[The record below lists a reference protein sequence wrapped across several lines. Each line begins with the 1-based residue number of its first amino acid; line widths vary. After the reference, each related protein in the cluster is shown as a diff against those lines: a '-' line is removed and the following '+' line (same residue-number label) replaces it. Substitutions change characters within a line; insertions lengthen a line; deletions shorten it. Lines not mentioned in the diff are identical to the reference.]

1 MTLPNSART
10 IRVAGLLAGALDLA
24 AAIVTNLPRGIGAMA
39 ILQSIASG
47 MLGRDAYQG
56 GMATATLGVLAH
68 FFIMFVIAA
77 CFYFASLRLHMLVR
91 HAMIAGLAYGVA
103 VYAFMNLVV
112 LPLSAFPHARTFG
125 LATLAT
131 GLLVHMLCVGLPIA
145 LVTRQRST
153 H

>member
-10 IRVAGLLAGALDLA
+10 ILVAGLLAGVLDLA
-24 AAIVTNLPRGIGAMA
+24 AAIVTNLPRGISTIA

-56 GMATATLGVLAH
+56 GVATATLGVLAH

-77 CFYFASLRLHMLVR
+77 MFYFASRQLRVLVR
-91 HAMIAGLAYGVA
+91 HAVAAGLAYGIA

-112 LPLSAFPHARTFG
+112 LPLSAFPHARTYG

-145 LVTRQRST
+145 LVTRRGST
-153 H
+153 S